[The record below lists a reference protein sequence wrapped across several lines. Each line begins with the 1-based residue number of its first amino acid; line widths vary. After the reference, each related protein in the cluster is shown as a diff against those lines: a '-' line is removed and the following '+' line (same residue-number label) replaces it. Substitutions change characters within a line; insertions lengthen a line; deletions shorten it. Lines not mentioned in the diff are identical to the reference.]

1 MNLSK
6 PISKCTEKSPKAR
19 RGTGAVPKAF
29 LKLLIALSSAF
40 QLVFAR
46 SPEGDVA
53 NSSRLREI
61 ASPVARNDIKYEDR
75 IVGY

>member
-1 MNLSK
+1 MNPLK
-6 PISKCTEKSPKAR
+6 KVQLREE
-19 RGTGAVPKAF
+19 GAVPKAF

-46 SPEGDVA
+46 SLEGDVA

-61 ASPVARNDIKYEDR
+61 ASPAARNDAKYEDR
-75 IVGY
+75 IIGF

>member
-1 MNLSK
+1 MW
-6 PISKCTEKSPKAR
+6 
-19 RGTGAVPKAF
+19 GGAVPKAF

-53 NSSRLREI
+53 NSTRLREI
-61 ASPVARNDIKYEDR
+61 ASPPARNDIKYEDR
-75 IVGY
+75 IVGN